1 MIYVY
6 LHALNL
12 ISRMKL
18 LVILCILLLSQSCSN
33 GQGNKLIAKNLTIH
47 FDQKEVEN
55 KANLLGKFWENK
67 GLVGERPQSIK
78 LTRSEGTFY
87 IHLIIS
93 EEFKESEL
101 VFDEK
106 KLLLDLQREIDTTIF
121 KGEKGCQI
129 LVCDADFKPISNIN
143 K

>member
-1 MIYVY
+1 
-6 LHALNL
+6 
-12 ISRMKL
+12 MKL
-18 LVILCILLLSQSCSN
+18 LVFLCVLLLSQACSD
-33 GQGNKLIAKNLTIH
+33 GQVNKLVAKNLTIY
-47 FDQKEVEN
+47 FDQKEVED
-55 KANLLGKFWENK
+55 KANFLGKFWQNK

-106 KLLLDLQREIDTTIF
+106 KLLLNLQREMDTTIF

-129 LVCDADFKPISNIN
+129 LICDAAFKPILNIN

>member
-1 MIYVY
+1 
-6 LHALNL
+6 
-12 ISRMKL
+12 MKL
-18 LVILCILLLSQSCSN
+18 FVFLCILLLSQSCSN
-33 GQGNKLIAKNLTIH
+33 GKDNKLIAKNLTIY
-47 FDQKEVEN
+47 FDQKEEVD
-55 KANLLGKFWENK
+55 KANLLGKFWQTK
-67 GLVGERPQSIK
+67 GLVGQRPQSLK

-93 EEFKESEL
+93 EEFKGSEL

-106 KLLLDLQREIDTTIF
+106 KLLLDWQRELDTTIF

-129 LVCDADFKPISNIN
+129 LICDADFKPIVNIN

>member
-1 MIYVY
+1 
-6 LHALNL
+6 
-12 ISRMKL
+12 MKL
-18 LVILCILLLSQSCSN
+18 LVFLCVLLLSQACSD
-33 GQGNKLIAKNLTIH
+33 GQGNKLVAKNLTIY
-47 FDQKEVEN
+47 FDQKEVED
-55 KANLLGKFWENK
+55 KANFLGKFWQNK

-106 KLLLDLQREIDTTIF
+106 KLLLNLQREMDTTIF

-129 LVCDADFKPISNIN
+129 LICDAALKPILNIN